1 MGAGTIEQ
9 MANRVS
15 GLMEDRLHIRG
26 KTLAEKI
33 RKAGRRLPTNIRA
46 EARFL
51 ETAAIQAQNPKLL
64 MQIDE
69 ARVAEA
75 YDACVK
81 YLTTIN
87 TSALRRAAFLGALTS
102 IAFILFIVGLLV
114 LAVLYLRGFI

>member
-1 MGAGTIEQ
+1 MGAVTIEQ

-15 GLMEDRLHIRG
+15 GLVEDRLHIRG
-26 KTLAEKI
+26 KTLAEKL
-33 RKAGRRLPTNIRA
+33 RKAGRSLPTHIRT

-75 YDACVK
+75 YDTCVK
-81 YLTTIN
+81 YLTTVN
-87 TSALRRAAFLGALTS
+87 PAAARWAAILGAVTS
-102 IAFILFIVGLLV
+102 IAFILFVVGILV
-114 LAVLYLRGFI
+114 IAVLYLRGFI